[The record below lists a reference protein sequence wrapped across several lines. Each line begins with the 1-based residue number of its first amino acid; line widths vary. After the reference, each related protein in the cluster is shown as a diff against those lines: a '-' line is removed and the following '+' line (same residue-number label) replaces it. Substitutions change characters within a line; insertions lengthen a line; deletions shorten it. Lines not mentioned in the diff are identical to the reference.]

1 MGTLFGLS
9 SLFVGVGSI
18 VGPRLTTIL
27 GGKIRTVAFTQFASV
42 IFLLML
48 GFTGSYWIAG
58 IAFLFRGALMNMS
71 APLYSAFCMEQTHE
85 RHQGFISSILNIAW
99 QVGWS
104 IGPYI
109 SGLVQISYGFT
120 PLFITTTVLYL
131 LAIGFMWIFF
141 GKTEMNV

>member
-1 MGTLFGLS
+1 MNVVFKDSFAISDSFMGTLFGLS

-42 IFLLML
+42 IFLLVL

-85 RHQGFISSILNIAW
+85 RHKGFTSSILNIAS
-99 QVGWS
+99 QPD
-104 IGPYI
+104 GPLGTNI
-109 SGLVQISYGFT
+109 SGF
-120 PLFITTTVLYL
+120 
-131 LAIGFMWIFF
+131 
-141 GKTEMNV
+141 